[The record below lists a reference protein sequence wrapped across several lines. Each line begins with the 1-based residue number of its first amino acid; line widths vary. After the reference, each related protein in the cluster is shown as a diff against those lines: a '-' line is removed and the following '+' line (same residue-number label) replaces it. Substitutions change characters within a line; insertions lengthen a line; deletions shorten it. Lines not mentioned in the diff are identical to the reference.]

1 MQRARSVAILLGL
14 VMGLGAGLLGGCGK
28 PQAAVDRTGENI
40 VAKAFFRDASWY
52 FGRTVIDVDYEGGQL
67 NTFPGD
73 AALDFQGADLASMPR
88 VRWVIEEDTL
98 LAFRDYEL
106 VEGANPADVDLGEF
120 LGQPIAAFE
129 IEKHFDIRRAYTDS
143 TGEELNIIEENDT
156 DRPWY
161 EREYMRVNWAT
172 NLLPGYYGQT
182 SDLGAVL
189 GLFERQSA
197 ELFIQTGSDFPESW
211 RPRFHFMPCDGLDD
225 DAETC
230 TEDDRPWAGDY
241 RTDELYAFDFVTQ
254 EILAPSEI
262 PDPLTGRMVNFCA
275 SSYLDAPGC
284 TSTALYVRNS
294 FLRVSDQRQYT
305 PTNWVDSRFERAGYF
320 RLERPTVDRSSTPDD
335 PAFFETDFLNY
346 SINRHNI
353 WYDWVDDEGNPVPYS
368 ERRVR
373 PILFYTTPELPAH
386 LVEPSFQ
393 VAARWDEAFMQNVR
407 RLKGRAAAQYPDVV
421 CQTDDPDAY
430 CACVR
435 DPDTGAV
442 LNPTCPGRYEPFE
455 TPAEAEARG
464 AVDPYDCWVDVPNGA
479 RPDLNRADLSD
490 EHFNG
495 WFDAVQRG
503 SECVVQLRMN
513 ACNAATIVENGGT
526 TDGLGCQERGDSR
539 FKFLSYVAQPGTAFL
554 GIATL
559 RGDPVTGEI
568 LVGDANIGGP
578 ALDSYRTTALQMYDL
593 INGDLSEQ
601 EFLTG
606 EDVRAY
612 LENVDRVQLPARP
625 RIDFNVALQHGTA
638 APADI
643 AAIDQRMNEFAR
655 RARALAGPAGRSNT
669 FVDRRASLRGT
680 DVEYRL
686 LESFETL
693 MLAGID
699 VVPDGYGPADITDD
713 ILDRVSPF
721 RIPLHEQFRRF
732 LDEEN
737 AISRHNVMMP
747 NEFVDNSV
755 LSFVND
761 HKDWPRARLE
771 IGLNRLLYF
780 HTQLHELGHCL
791 GLRHDFGASA
801 DTGNYDDEYYVID
814 RRFPLPDPASYDQD
828 GTPGLSPSE
837 QLSFEAALDEVRR
850 KRELAGID
858 THMDSSVME
867 YNAQWYGRTDVAAGR
882 YDIAAVSFGYG
893 DLVEVYDNEARL
905 SVDDVDPTNTPRAW
919 VKYYQGGEVC
929 EVDSDCPLGE
939 GGARRAELTDVNRA
953 SGLVQT
959 CVPHPDGET
968 GNGRICSSFDD
979 DAEALLD
986 GTPNPRYLPVSY
998 RFCSDERVGT
1008 LGWCHRFDEGD
1019 SYREVVRNLAEQYER
1034 QYIFTN
1040 FRRYRS
1046 DFDINPYIFNRLIGR
1061 YFTILQDIF
1070 QNLLFRYQVDPEFR
1084 TEEGEF
1090 GFYDQ
1095 FMASADVLNF
1105 YARILGQPDI
1115 GSYALNPVSGNFERF
1130 SATPGERGSDV
1141 DLSLGLGRYLSSRY
1155 QRGLTGIFRIERIG
1169 SFYDK
1174 WFAMQTLTQRGWTTG
1189 FTRDVPFWTN
1199 FYDLF
1204 PIEMQQIF
1212 QGIIQDEPES
1222 ISPRVVCDEGAPA
1235 NTCED
1240 PRVVYMD
1247 FYRGDCSEAETCRPD
1262 PVEETYA
1269 GLDVLDGGSS
1279 VLLQYLA
1286 ALFALSDFPV
1296 FFDTTFQ
1303 NQLFICVVGEG
1314 DCFVPSDGSVEG
1326 VDYVTH
1332 SSPRFGKT
1340 FLAFQ
1345 IEPTIAIPNQESIGF
1360 NMVSEASDNAFA
1372 IGVLERLAADE
1383 VPSAEDLAGLSARGF
1398 RVPLDS
1404 EEASRDLVSLDR
1416 RQRELESFFF
1426 QLIDLQR
1433 QLGIASYLGFRP

>member
-1 MQRARSVAILLGL
+1 MQRARAVAVCLISITSL
-14 VMGLGAGLLGGCGK
+14 VMGCGK
-28 PQAAVDRTGENI
+28 QQAAVDRTGENT
-40 VAKAFFRDASWY
+40 VAKAFFQDASFY

-67 NTFPGD
+67 STFPGD

-88 VRWVIEEDTL
+88 IRWVIEEDTL

-106 VEGANPADVDLGEF
+106 VEGANPGAVPPGEF
-120 LGQPIAAFE
+120 LGQPVAAFE
-129 IEKHFDIRRAYTDS
+129 IEKHFDIRRAYSDA
-143 TGEELNIIEENDT
+143 TGEEQNIIEENDT

-182 SDLGAVL
+182 SDLIAVL
-189 GLFERQSA
+189 GLYERQAA

-211 RPRFHFMPCDGLDD
+211 QPRFHFMPCDGLDD
-225 DAETC
+225 DSEDC

-241 RTDELYAFDFVTQ
+241 DENELYAFDFVTQ
-254 EILAPSEI
+254 ELLAPGQVV
-262 PDPLTGRMVNFCA
+262 DPLTGQLVNWCESNFT
-275 SSYLDAPGC
+275 DAPTC
-284 TSTALYVRNS
+284 TTTALYVRNS
-294 FLRVSDQRQYT
+294 FLRVSDQRQYV

-320 RLERPTVDRSSTPDD
+320 RLERPTVDRSESPDD

-346 SINRHNI
+346 NINRHNL
-353 WYDWVDDEGNPVPYS
+353 WYEWVDDQGNPIPYS
-368 ERRVR
+368 DRRVR
-373 PILFYTTPELPAH
+373 PILYYTTPELPAH

-393 VAARWDEAFMQNVR
+393 VAARWDEVFMQIVR
-407 RLKGRAAAQYPDVV
+407 QLQGHAPAEYPDVA
-421 CQTDDPDAY
+421 CQSEDPDGY
-430 CACVR
+430 CACLR

-464 AVDPYDCWVDVPNGA
+464 VRNPYDCWVDVPEGA
-479 RPDLNRADLSD
+479 QPDLNRADLSD
-490 EHFNG
+490 EHFYG
-495 WFDAVQRG
+495 WFDATLRG

-513 ACNAATIVENGGT
+513 ACNKATIAENGGT
-526 TDGLGCQERGDSR
+526 TDGLPCQERGDSR
-539 FKFLSYVAQPGTAFL
+539 FKFLSYVDQPGTGFL

-593 INGDLSEQ
+593 VNGDLTDE

-606 EDVRAY
+606 EDVRGY
-612 LENVDRVQLPARP
+612 LENLDRVQLPARP
-625 RIDFNVALQHGTA
+625 RVDFNVALRHGN
-638 APADI
+638 AD
-643 AAIDQRMNEFAR
+643 AREVDSIDRRMSEFVG
-655 RARALAGPAGRSNT
+655 RAQALSGPAGRANT
-669 FVDRRASLRGT
+669 FIDRRASLRGS
-680 DVEYRL
+680 DAEYRL
-686 LESFETL
+686 LESFETF

-699 VVPDGYGPADITDD
+699 VVPDGYGPADVSES

-721 RIPLHEQFRRF
+721 RAPVYEQFRDF
-732 LDEEN
+732 IEQEN
-737 AISRHNVMMP
+737 AISRHNVLMP
-747 NEFVDNSV
+747 NEYVDNSV
-755 LSFVND
+755 LFYVNE

-771 IGLNRLLYF
+771 IGLNQLLYF

-801 DTGNYDDEYYVID
+801 DTANYDDEYYYID
-814 RRFPLPDPASYDQD
+814 RKFPLPDPSAFDQD
-828 GTPGLSPSE
+828 GTPGLSPDE
-837 QLSFEAALDEVRR
+837 QVAFEFALDEVRS

-882 YDIAAVSFGYG
+882 YDVAAVNFGYG
-893 DLVEVYDNEARL
+893 DLVEVYDNEARRPL
-905 SVDDVDPTNTPRAW
+905 EDIDPTNTARVWA
-919 VKYYQGGEVC
+919 KYYQGGETC
-929 EVDSDCPLGE
+929 DVDSDCPLSAD
-939 GGARRAELTDVNRA
+939 GARRAELTEANRSA
-953 SGLVQT
+953 GLVQT
-959 CVPHPDGET
+959 CVPHPDGEAT
-968 GNGRICSSFDD
+968 SGRICSSFDD
-979 DAEALLD
+979 DVAALA
-986 GTPNPRYLPVSY
+986 GQTNARYLPVDY

-1046 DFDINPYIFNRLIGR
+1046 DFEIGPYIFNRLIGR

-1070 QNLLFRYQVDPEFR
+1070 QNLLFRYQVDPDFR
-1084 TEEGEF
+1084 GSEGAF

-1115 GSYALNPVSGNFERF
+1115 GSYAFNPASGNFERF
-1130 SATPGERGSDV
+1130 SATPGAAGSDV

-1174 WFAMQTLTQRGWTTG
+1174 WFAMQMLTQRGWTTS

-1222 ISPRVVCDEGAPA
+1222 ISPRVVCDGGAPA
-1235 NTCED
+1235 NSCAD
-1240 PRVVYMD
+1240 PRIVYMD
-1247 FYRGDCSEAETCRPD
+1247 FYRGDCTEAETCRPD
-1262 PVEETYA
+1262 PIEETYS
-1269 GLDVLDGGSS
+1269 GLDILDGGSS

-1286 ALFALSDFPV
+1286 AVFALTDFPV

-1303 NQLFICVVGEG
+1303 NQLFICVIGEG

-1332 SSPRFGKT
+1332 SSARFGKT

-1345 IEPTIAIPNQESIGF
+1345 IEPTIAVPNQESVGF

-1372 IGVLERLAADE
+1372 IEVLEQLTAGE
-1383 VPSAEDLAGLSARGF
+1383 VPTSEDVAELSALGY
-1398 RVPLDS
+1398 RVPLDAD
-1404 EEASRDLVSLDR
+1404 EARADLNSLDR

-1433 QLGIASYLGFRP
+1433 QLGIASYLGFQP